1 MGDGGLD
8 DRLRSAVRAGDAE
21 AVRDLLDE
29 GADPNTLDADGLP
42 LLCVAVAAYDEPVA
56 AALVE
61 GGSDPDLPLPDG
73 TTPLWR
79 AVDGGS
85 AAVFSAVLGREPR
98 LRIPEPDRDRL
109 LAFARGRYETGAAE
123 ELRRRTGATGPA
135 TTVRVQDDEYD
146 WVEQVSL
153 GGLVVRAGHGAI
165 LTSLEWA
172 FRVLTPVDELIAR
185 AVAQPDSEHV
195 DWSTVR
201 WILAQRRS
209 FETWSAVV
217 AHRHRA
223 DPKNRRFVLDYL
235 RTREFIE
242 TDPHHVKK
250 DSDLLAGWAAEE
262 TDAEMLA
269 MVLDIYTGHDHPDQ
283 EAIGLRHAGHPDPA
297 YAVRCRTPY
306 ARRALP
312 ARPRPGPRCSPSC
325 GTIRT
330 GWCVSERARRAC
342 GTTRS
347 SRRPSGPC
355 CYWPRTRIPTCEV
368 RRQCSWPRPRT
379 VRPPSPTPWSR
390 CSARTVNSYA
400 WKPRT
405 VSPSGTTLVPPMR
418 SSGWGRSA
426 PVSSTTIE
434 RAGCGGGNG
443 GRRPRTASDGSAA
456 VIRWNGATG
465 RHYRA
470 ADPSSPGEDV
480 PLYTV

>member
-1 MGDGGLD
+1 MGEGGLD

-21 AVRDLLDE
+21 AVRDLLDK
-29 GADPNTLDADGLP
+29 GADPNALDADGLP
-42 LLCVAVAAYDEPVA
+42 LLCVAVSAYDEAVA
-56 AALVE
+56 GVLVE

-98 LRIPEPDRDRL
+98 LRMPEPDRDRL
-109 LAFARGRYETGAAE
+109 LAFARSRYETGAAE

-153 GGLVVRAGHGAI
+153 GGRVVRAGHGAI

-185 AVAQPDSEHV
+185 AVARPDSEHV

-235 RTREFIE
+235 RTRGFIE
-242 TDPHHVKK
+242 TDPDHVKN
-250 DSDLLAGWAAEE
+250 DSDLLAAWAAEE

-269 MVLDIYTGHDHPDQ
+269 MVLDIYTEHDHPDQ
-283 EAIGLRHAGHPDPA
+283 EAIGLRHVGHPDPRVRREVP
-297 YAVRCRTPY
+297 YALCPVGTSRTPE
-306 ARRALP
+306 ARAALLALMQDDPDGLVRLRACTASMRDDALFPEVVRALLLLAENADP
-312 ARPRPGPRCSPSC
+312 DLR
-325 GTIRT
+325 
-330 GWCVSERARRAC
+330 
-342 GTTRS
+342 
-347 SRRPSGPC
+347 
-355 CYWPRTRIPTCEV
+355 
-368 RRQCSWPRPRT
+368 
-379 VRPPSPTPWSR
+379 
-390 CSARTVNSYA
+390 
-400 WKPRT
+400 
-405 VSPSGTTLVPPMR
+405 
-418 SSGWGRSA
+418 
-426 PVSSTTIE
+426 
-434 RAGCGGGNG
+434 
-443 GRRPRTASDGSAA
+443 GSAA
-456 VIRWNGATG
+456 VQLAASSDRTPAVADALVALLDEDDQLVRLEAAYGLALRDDPRTADAIERVGPLG
-465 RHYRA
+465 PGFEHDHRA
-470 ADPSSPGEDV
+470 SGLWWWERRKANPDGE
-480 PLYTV
+480 